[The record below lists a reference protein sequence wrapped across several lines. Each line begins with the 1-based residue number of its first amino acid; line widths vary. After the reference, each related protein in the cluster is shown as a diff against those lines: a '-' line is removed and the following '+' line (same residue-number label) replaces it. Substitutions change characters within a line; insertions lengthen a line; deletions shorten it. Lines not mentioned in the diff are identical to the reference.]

1 MDVIN
6 PNEKIDSQEIEE
18 FLQSDENLW
27 RLGEALNWATSPELL
42 WEFENVLKGLCEK
55 ILSQVDISDNQQKI
69 VEYFLDKFWDKY
81 PDLKEKV
88 RLNKVID
95 ECIQTN
101 DILPQNIA
109 LLNERNQL
117 FWSEFQ
123 DKKNKIKSIIDN
135 KISGISEAVNKII
148 AANRTPW
155 KSPYTESQVKYIQ
168 LWANVNYGEN
178 LQI

>member
-1 MDVIN
+1 MSDAELLKSEMDVIN

-88 RLNKVID
+88 SLN
-95 ECIQTN
+95 Q
-101 DILPQNIA
+101 
-109 LLNERNQL
+109 
-117 FWSEFQ
+117 
-123 DKKNKIKSIIDN
+123 KK
-135 KISGISEAVNKII
+135 
-148 AANRTPW
+148 
-155 KSPYTESQVKYIQ
+155 
-168 LWANVNYGEN
+168 
-178 LQI
+178 